1 MQGNGLRVF
10 GFLLFCG
17 RTCRKKG
24 RWAHFRRISIILE
37 QKCAD
42 EDIEKVDD
50 SIMQPDEGMG
60 DLMGG
65 MFGGG
70 EETPSQR
77 TSDAKWD
84 ESKHPRKKNGE
95 FGKGS
100 TNAAKSDSVAPSP
113 CGANRLQVRGFSS
126 RQKLMNHWKNGR
138 THQDEYPEFTM
149 EQYVERAV
157 SLSEMPIGGDIF
169 GHVDKDGIVVRY
181 DRKENDFIK
190 ANVKKGIWT
199 MFKPKTGEEYY
210 QQMLKEDL
218 KNGGRQ

>member
-17 RTCRKKG
+17 RTCQKKG
-24 RWAHFRRISIILE
+24 RWAHFGRISIILE

-77 TSDAKWD
+77 TSDAKWE
-84 ESKHPRKKNGE
+84 ESKHPRRENGQ
-95 FGKGS
+95 FGTGS
-100 TNAAKSDSVAPSP
+100 TNAEKSDSVTPSP
-113 CGANRLQVRGFSS
+113 SGSNRLWVRGFAS
-126 RQKLMNHWKNGR
+126 RQKMMNHWKNGR
-138 THQDEYPEFTM
+138 THQEEYPDFTM

-157 SLSEMPIGGDIF
+157 SLAEMPTGGNIL
-169 GHVDKDGIVVRY
+169 GHVDKDGVIVRY
-181 DRKENDFIK
+181 DCKENDFVK
-190 ANVKKGIWT
+190 ANIRKGIRT
-199 MFKPKTGEEYY
+199 MFKPDEGEQYY
-210 QQMLKEDL
+210 WKRRKEDIEH
-218 KNGGRQ
+218 GGKD